1 MGVENTEGYK
11 KRILFVG
18 ESSFLNTGFS
28 TYYRELLPRLVATGK
43 YEIAEFGSYAA
54 DDNPEVKAFI
64 KGRWKFYGNNPMNPQ
79 EQEAFNQP
87 DPSQPGQNTNQF
99 GRYKFDAVLADFRP
113 DIVIDIRDW
122 WMIAFQ
128 ERSPFRKYFSW
139 LVMPTVDSIPQRE
152 EWISTYNSATYVM
165 AYSDFG
171 IDSLRKSSPRLELRS
186 DPPGKPGFIGID
198 KMPGKLHPVP
208 LRPGVDLKTF
218 HPYSDVEKGELKSK
232 WGIKP
237 DIPIVLLV
245 QRNQGRKRISEVM
258 AAFAMMKNKYPDND
272 VVQKSIL
279 VMHTAW
285 PDNALSIDFPRA
297 IARIQTG
304 YHGCPVKRKGIIRE
318 INSTFMCHNTAC
330 GDVFIAP
337 SINLRQHHV
346 ITCPKC
352 GQQSARTPT
361 TGAGITREQL
371 AEVFGMADMMVQMS
385 IAEGCF
391 AKNTLVTT
399 DQGLK
404 PIEQMQIG
412 DMVLNHQ
419 GGWAPVNDVWEND
432 NPGCVEVTI
441 HGDPT
446 SVIATRNHEIYISPT
461 EKKQADELTSSDYV
475 VRPID
480 TTEIHRDQL
489 IFGLED
495 EDNIMIGD
503 KMHHKSKRYFN
514 GYPTNTTIAA
524 IDLAKHAYFCGVYT
538 AEGSIIDHYISI
550 AISQYDNP
558 EMAQSVYDVAS
569 DLGVKVY
576 DRQKGDNG
584 RELTF
589 SSHAF
594 SNKLGELFGKNTKDK
609 KIPIEFMQASLDIQ
623 KEFVGGWFDGDG
635 TLESHNKEKVN
646 NAPPSRR
653 SLTTHTQTLAYQ
665 WRDLLARQGVV
676 TYLYKA
682 KRNNLE
688 YIAKI
693 FGHQS
698 FLFDSLVASH
708 KAQNS
713 GYQPLGPARKT
724 SKIKIEGDYLY
735 YQVKDVKDSDYN
747 DFVYNLTIDRPS
759 QDSDIA
765 SSYCLGTLAVKNC
778 GMPVQEAKACGT
790 PVLVTD
796 YAAIAEKGE
805 MPDYDH
811 IDKANYTVHKGGE
824 KMDVAYLYE
833 EPETTCWRAM
843 TSMEDCADKMAAMLG
858 DSERLKQMSLDARQC
873 AEDNYDWEKN
883 WRPWE
888 FILDHITP
896 LDRDTTWDK
905 DVELIEID
913 TQQPPANCTDD
924 EFIIWCY
931 TKLLGYRGENDIDE
945 EGRRNWLQKLAVEA
959 SRGVSGDKTRDEIA
973 GYFRQQGEAQNAVE
987 RLRGGKKKVPTTS
1000 TENEEDVFEAM
1011 IL

>member
-1 MGVENTEGYK
+1 MGVENTAGYK

-54 DDNPEVKAFI
+54 DDNPEVKTFI

-87 DPSQPGQNTNQF
+87 DSAQPGQNTNQF

-139 LVMPTVDSIPQRE
+139 LVMPTVDSIPQKE

-198 KMPGKLHPVP
+198 KVPGKLHPVP

-218 HPYSDVEKGELKSK
+218 HPRSDVAKGELKSK

-245 QRNQGRKRISEVM
+245 QRNQGRKRISEVI
-258 AAFAMMKNKYPDND
+258 ASFAMMKNKYPDNE

-318 INSTFMCHNTAC
+318 VNSTFMCHNTAC

-337 SINLRQHHV
+337 SINLRQNP
-346 ITCPKC
+346 IIMCPKC
-352 GQQSARTPT
+352 GQQDARTPT

-371 AEVFGMADMMVQMS
+371 SEVFGMADIMVQMS
-385 IAEGCF
+385 IAEG
-391 AKNTLVTT
+391 
-399 DQGLK
+399 
-404 PIEQMQIG
+404 
-412 DMVLNHQ
+412 
-419 GGWAPVNDVWEND
+419 
-432 NPGCVEVTI
+432 
-441 HGDPT
+441 
-446 SVIATRNHEIYISPT
+446 
-461 EKKQADELTSSDYV
+461 
-475 VRPID
+475 
-480 TTEIHRDQL
+480 
-489 IFGLED
+489 
-495 EDNIMIGD
+495 
-503 KMHHKSKRYFN
+503 
-514 GYPTNTTIAA
+514 
-524 IDLAKHAYFCGVYT
+524 
-538 AEGSIIDHYISI
+538 
-550 AISQYDNP
+550 
-558 EMAQSVYDVAS
+558 
-569 DLGVKVY
+569 
-576 DRQKGDNG
+576 
-584 RELTF
+584 
-589 SSHAF
+589 
-594 SNKLGELFGKNTKDK
+594 
-609 KIPIEFMQASLDIQ
+609 
-623 KEFVGGWFDGDG
+623 
-635 TLESHNKEKVN
+635 
-646 NAPPSRR
+646 
-653 SLTTHTQTLAYQ
+653 
-665 WRDLLARQGVV
+665 
-676 TYLYKA
+676 
-682 KRNNLE
+682 
-688 YIAKI
+688 
-693 FGHQS
+693 
-698 FLFDSLVASH
+698 
-708 KAQNS
+708 
-713 GYQPLGPARKT
+713 
-724 SKIKIEGDYLY
+724 
-735 YQVKDVKDSDYN
+735 
-747 DFVYNLTIDRPS
+747 
-759 QDSDIA
+759 
-765 SSYCLGTLAVKNC
+765 C

-796 YAAIAEKGE
+796 YAAIAEKGK

-824 KMDVAYLYE
+824 IMERAYLYE

-858 DSERLKQMSLDARQC
+858 DRERLKQMRLDAREC

-883 WRPWE
+883 WKPWE

-905 DVELIEID
+905 DMELIEID
-913 TQQPPANCTDD
+913 TQQPPTNCTDD

-931 TKLLGYRGENDIDE
+931 TKLLGYKGDSDIDE
-945 EGRRNWLQKLAVEA
+945 EGRKNWLQKLAVEA
-959 SRGVSGDKTRDEIA
+959 SRGVPVDKTRGEIS
-973 GYFRQQGEAQNAVE
+973 GYFRQQGEAQNVVE
-987 RLRGGKKKVPTTS
+987 RLRAGKKDVPTTS
-1000 TENEEDVFEAM
+1000 TENNEDIFEAM